1 MSRSRATAIRVVP
14 AYDAAT
20 AAAGMARP
28 GMDPRQWISY
38 GVVHATDPKDVVT
51 FDEEYGQPLVSVRLM
66 PSMRDVHCRVSSTIA
81 GNGEGEYHPFI
92 KGDEVL
98 VAIPEG
104 VETAGC
110 CIIGR
115 LNNAHD
121 KFPMDSVGGQD
132 PTTNVFGFRRRR
144 TPFIEELAG
153 PIMFRSV
160 PSGAFL
166 SIDATGVVSL
176 RDGEKN
182 ALQMSP
188 DVFGYVSGDGT
199 AVLQMSLTG
208 QQFIMQ
214 MGSAYMQL
222 SHRSSDPNT
231 ILVPGSFVLGTSGN
245 TPAEHVLTVEGFLCF
260 FKNFLN
266 LNGTLLGFIPGV
278 TLDPLLAAITTA
290 TFAPGTGSLVDVP
303 TTTAALLAGFNMPI
317 PKPPAVG
324 GLQIMPGFGC
334 KGFLVG

>member
-1 MSRSRATAIRVVP
+1 MSRSRSTAVRVVN
-14 AYDAAT
+14 AYDVAT

-38 GVVHATDPKDVVT
+38 GIVHATDPKDVVS

-66 PSMRDVHCRVSSTIA
+66 PSQRDVHCRVASTLA

-104 VETAGC
+104 TETAGC

-115 LNNAHD
+115 LNNSYD
-121 KFPMDSVGGQD
+121 KFPMASVAGQD
-132 PTTNVFGFRRRR
+132 PTTNVFAFRRRR
-144 TPFIEELAG
+144 TPYVEEIAG
-153 PIMFRSV
+153 PILFRTV
-160 PSGAFL
+160 PTGAFL
-166 SIDATGVVSL
+166 SIDTAGVVSI
-176 RDGEKN
+176 RDGDKN
-182 ALQMSP
+182 AFQMSP
-188 DVFGYVSGDGT
+188 DVFGYVSGDGKS
-199 AVLQMSLTG
+199 VLQMSLTG

-222 SHRSSDPNT
+222 SHKSSDPNT
-231 ILVPGSFVLGTSGN
+231 ILVPGSFVLGSSGN

-260 FKNFLN
+260 FKNFLT
-266 LNGTLLGFIPGV
+266 LFGTILGFIPLV
-278 TLDPLLAAITTA
+278 NLDANLASIVAA
-290 TFAPGTGSLVDVP
+290 SFAPATNTLVDVP
-303 TTTAALLAGFNMPI
+303 FTTAALLAGFQMPI
-317 PKPPAVG
+317 PKPPAIAG
-324 GLQIMPGFGC
+324 MQMMPGFGC